1 MKPDEDLDTITQ
13 LFRVGIKRADS
24 MFSYITEYPLQLQI
38 SSLEILPTKALH
50 DRLEARLGSY
60 QSMIAMELNFSGEFQ
75 GTSQVIFPTETSK
88 IFISIIA
95 DEERK
100 KLDAKSYRKDTISEV
115 GNIFFNGIM
124 GAISTVIDR
133 GITYMMPTYV
143 EGNVQQL
150 LSSKKSG
157 LYAVSLLGTVQV
169 KVDQKKNEVQEQL
182 RSFSKIMPQKYGHLS
197 SEKSQIIRE
206 IIFFFKVNSFKSLVA
221 GARENL
227 GYFEP

>member
-1 MKPDEDLDTITQ
+1 MKPEEDLETITQ
-13 LFRVGIKRADS
+13 LFKVGIKRADS
-24 MFSYITEYPLQLQI
+24 MFSYITECPMQLQI
-38 SSLEILPTKALH
+38 SSLEILPTQELH
-50 DRLEARLGSY
+50 HKLQNRLGSEK
-60 QSMIAMELNFSGEFQ
+60 SVIAMELNFSGEFQ

-88 IFISIIA
+88 VFIGIIA

-100 KLDAKSYRKDTISEV
+100 KLDSNSYQKDTMSEV

-157 LYAVSLLGTVQV
+157 LYGIALLGTVQV
-169 KVDQKKNEVQEQL
+169 KVDQKQNEVQEQI
-182 RSFSKIMPQKYGHLS
+182 RSFSQILPQKYGHLTS
-197 SEKSQIIRE
+197 DKSQVVRE
-206 IIFFFKVNSFKSLVA
+206 IIFFFKVNSFKTLVA

-227 GYFEP
+227 GYFEA